1 MPRTLDLTA
10 LRSFAAVADC
20 GGVTRA
26 AGLLN
31 LTQSAVSMQLK
42 RLEEGLGT
50 ELFDRS
56 GRRLVLTQ
64 QGEQLLGFARRMV
77 ALNDEAVA
85 QLAHGE
91 EQTEIRLGVP
101 SDIVHPAVP
110 EALRRIAACFPRV
123 RVLLVSSF
131 TIPLKASFARGELD
145 MILTTEDRPG
155 SGGEVLAERDLIW
168 VGGPDGTAA
177 RRKPLRL
184 GFTETCVFRG
194 LSVAALDRAG
204 LPWEMAINGGS
215 DSTIEAMSAADL
227 VLTSRLADL
236 LPPAVV
242 PIDPRAGLPPLPRIS
257 ICLYVA
263 PTLRGEVV
271 RVLVAALRQAMSDGG
286 RLAAVAAR

>member
-110 EALRRIAACFPRV
+110 EALHHRFIVAVMVTTFVFWAILGVAVSLLRPR
-123 RVLLVSSF
+123 F
-131 TIPLKASFARGELD
+131 
-145 MILTTEDRPG
+145 
-155 SGGEVLAERDLIW
+155 
-168 VGGPDGTAA
+168 
-177 RRKPLRL
+177 
-184 GFTETCVFRG
+184 
-194 LSVAALDRAG
+194 
-204 LPWEMAINGGS
+204 
-215 DSTIEAMSAADL
+215 AADL
-227 VLTSRLADL
+227 DA
-236 LPPAVV
+236 
-242 PIDPRAGLPPLPRIS
+242 PR
-257 ICLYVA
+257 
-263 PTLRGEVV
+263 
-271 RVLVAALRQAMSDGG
+271 RQIA
-286 RLAAVAAR
+286 